1 MSQNLW
7 ARKTENTLA
16 GARTNHG
23 APSGGLSSSSRSAR
37 RKCAF
42 IYNNY
47 ELLSWLAVIRKD
59 IRCFIV
65 KKNDRINKEGKRRLL
80 KQGCIYLEGGGR
92 GH

>member
-65 KKNDRINKEGKRRLL
+65 KKNDRINIRRQTSLTQAGL
-80 KQGCIYLEGGGR
+80 YLPGRGGR